1 MTINLNE
8 KSGDELAN
16 LICEI
21 DFLIQDGTLSVGV
34 LGLSE
39 NAAKFCNKL
48 YKAMSNKT
56 MTKKQEKW
64 EDETLR
70 EWRKLWLEVVDL
82 IVNSEG
88 IVDLVEAETITEQF
102 ISDQLRQARQRER
115 EVIVNKM
122 LKIEKTKWH
131 DCEHCTCLA
140 YAIVSIFGEK
150 YEKIIKGFNKEK

>member
-1 MTINLNE
+1 MTKKPTTKE
-8 KSGDELAN
+8 ELTDMFG
-16 LICEI
+16 E
-21 DFLIQDGTLSVGV
+21 GG
-34 LGLSE
+34 SE
-39 NAAKFCNKL
+39 DVQEYHAP
-48 YKAMSNKT
+48 
-56 MTKKQEKW
+56 KKQEKW

-102 ISDQLRQARQRER
+102 IFAQIRQARQRER

-150 YEKIIKGFNKEK
+150 YEKIIKGFRNVKKQTKN